1 MPYHIMPYHTTPY
14 HTILYTQYITPH
26 QLASHYPLH
35 LNYQFSHVTAPQH
48 TTSYIVLH
56 HFAPHHTLHH
66 TKPLTVYFCH
76 SVMQENPLPQS
87 IEVATG
93 MFDATSKQFILT
105 QNIVFGLF
113 GFFVLLGLLWE
124 AYRYFRSKN
133 ELQEQGKRDFM
144 KNSFKLLPNP
154 IKGVGQ

>member
-1 MPYHIMPYHTTPY
+1 
-14 HTILYTQYITPH
+14 
-26 QLASHYPLH
+26 
-35 LNYQFSHVTAPQH
+35 
-48 TTSYIVLH
+48 
-56 HFAPHHTLHH
+56 
-66 TKPLTVYFCH
+66 
-76 SVMQENPLPQS
+76 MQENPLPQS

-124 AYRYFRSKN
+124 AYRYFRSKK